1 MTLNPGA
8 VSGRIH
14 RAANKSA
21 TWVNPVRTGDNVS
34 ESFGAADSFRLDC
47 L

>member
-14 RAANKSA
+14 RTANKSA

-34 ESFGAADSFRLDC
+34 GTPGAANSFRLDC